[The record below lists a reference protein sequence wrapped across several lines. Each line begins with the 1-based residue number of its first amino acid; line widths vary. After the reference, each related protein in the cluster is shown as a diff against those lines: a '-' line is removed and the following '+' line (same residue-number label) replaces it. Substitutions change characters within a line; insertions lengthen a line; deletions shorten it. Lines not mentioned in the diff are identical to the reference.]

1 MPQND
6 DVAVSDDCDVDVHDN
21 VKHVHHALR
30 IVRVLFALVS
40 VLLCASGSLLYA
52 SNVIFSLLCCVH
64 KSFRYCLYNSAT
76 STADI
81 QSINDDDNDDDSVTH
96 ADNAIRIVR
105 VTFATCWLLLC
116 AVRDLLSPLQ
126 RMPFAVCCVMRTSC
140 IVIHTRCSCTKPIA
154 GPVET
159 TLATP
164 PPKKAPQPPITLAWP
179 YR

>member
-1 MPQND
+1 MYIELMQQSN
-6 DVAVSDDCDVDVHDN
+6 H
-21 VKHVHHALR
+21 
-30 IVRVLFALVS
+30 LFVE
-40 VLLCASGSLLYA
+40 
-52 SNVIFSLLCCVH
+52 
-64 KSFRYCLYNSAT
+64 SFRYCLYKSAT

-164 PPKKAPQPPITLAWP
+164 PPKKPPNLLSRLRGLIGIKFI
-179 YR
+179 